1 MKSEA
6 PKFTLFMYMFRR
18 LYTPT
23 KTIRQTEKW
32 LKSAVKIDNKLTE
45 SFTCHAWVKQGY
57 MLSPTLFNLYLS
69 DLLKFLNTAT
79 DVLENVKSCKNL
91 GLIMSPFGNLNLA
104 RQELK
109 KVALKAL

>member
-1 MKSEA
+1 
-6 PKFTLFMYMFRR
+6 MYSNG
-18 LYTPT
+18 
-23 KTIRQTEKW
+23 
-32 LKSAVKIDNKLTE
+32 KSAVKTDNKLTE

-69 DLLKFLNTAT
+69 DLLKFLNTTT

-104 RQELK
+104 RRELK